1 MRGGPVGSGARSNGR
16 SSLKRITPIC
26 SVAYDSTQRRVR
38 RTLTDHRLPSYPQA
52 PVAER
57 RRTVAVDYCLNR
69 AAECE
74 KLAELAPERSVRTRY
89 RQLAATWL
97 RLARNTEF
105 T

>member
-1 MRGGPVGSGARSNGR
+1 M
-16 SSLKRITPIC
+16 L
-26 SVAYDSTQRRVR
+26 
-38 RTLTDHRLPSYPQA
+38 
-52 PVAER
+52 R

-105 T
+105 TEKLDARLAGEKPE